1 MARDRQSR
9 GFQAFDLMTNLTA
22 DGIIRGLAAAGATFA
37 ARRVTVILWTKVMG
51 KEPPAHP
58 EDPRVSLPEALGW
71 GTLAAVTM
79 QTARILAIR
88 AAESR
93 LHNPDHESADTANV

>member
-1 MARDRQSR
+1 MPRDRQSR
-9 GFQAFDLMTNLTA
+9 GFQIFDILTELTA
-22 DGIIRGLAAAGATFA
+22 DGVIRGLAAAGATLLT
-37 ARRVTVILWTKVMG
+37 RRVLVIVWTKVMG

-58 EDPRVSLPEALGW
+58 EDPKVSLSEALGW
-71 GTLAAVTM
+71 GTLAAVSM

-93 LHNPDHESADTANV
+93 LRSPDRESADAADG

>member
-9 GFQAFDLMTNLTA
+9 SFQVFDLMTNLTA

-37 ARRVTVILWTKVMG
+37 ARRVIIILWTKVTG
-51 KEPPAHP
+51 QEPPAHP
-58 EDPRVSLPEALGW
+58 EDPQVSLPVALGW

-93 LHNPDHESADTANV
+93 FRSPDRESIEAAEG

>member
-1 MARDRQSR
+1 MSRDRQSR
-9 GFQAFDLMTNLTA
+9 GFQILDLMTNLTA
-22 DGIIRGLAAAGATFA
+22 DGVIRGLAAAGAAFA
-37 ARRVTVILWTKVMG
+37 ARRVIVVLWTKIMG

-58 EDPRVSLPEALGW
+58 EDPQVSLPEALGW

-93 LHNPDHESADTANV
+93 LRSPDRESIDAADG

>member
-9 GFQAFDLMTNLTA
+9 SFQMFDLLTNLTA
-22 DGIIRGLAAAGATFA
+22 DGIIRGLASAGAVFIS
-37 ARRVTVILWTKVMG
+37 RRLVIILWTKATG
-51 KEPPAHP
+51 KEPPVHP
-58 EDPRVSLPEALGW
+58 EDPKVALPEAIGW
-71 GTLAAVTM
+71 AALAAATM

-93 LHNPDHESADTANV
+93 LHSPDREPADAANG

>member
-1 MARDRQSR
+1 MSRDRQSR
-9 GFQAFDLMTNLTA
+9 SFQIFDLLTNLTA
-22 DGIIRGLAAAGATFA
+22 DGVIRGLAAAGATFA
-37 ARRVTVILWTKVMG
+37 ARRVIVVLWTKVMG

-58 EDPRVSLPEALGW
+58 EDPQVSLSEALGW

-93 LHNPDHESADTANV
+93 LRSPDRESTDAADG